1 MPLIGNIEDLKWNY
15 EEEASGGSKSPV
27 LINTP
32 RLEVR
37 IIVLAPGQCPPYH
50 RHHKEMDEGYLI
62 RQGRGLLTIDG
73 EKFEVRAGDVLLGK
87 RGGYHNLLNIGDED
101 LIEFNFRG
109 GKMPSGFIAPE
120 DDGETPG
127 VDVSGGTPRDGYIR
141 RNIFDEPPESVP
153 DNEQETGTPN
163 VFATEF
169 LELFAFSRQ
178 SGDRN
183 QIHRH
188 QEALDEAAYLV
199 RGEGRMIFHID
210 GEDIEAAEGD
220 LIHIPGGSWHHV
232 NRISDGDLIVLNLRG
247 GALPSANQWGK

>member
-127 VDVSGGTPRDGYIR
+127 VDVSGGTPETATYGGISLTSHPRASPTTSR
-141 RNIFDEPPESVP
+141 RPEPRMSLRRSFSSCSPSP
-153 DNEQETGTPN
+153 ARAATGTK
-163 VFATEF
+163 FTATKKPWTRR
-169 LELFAFSRQ
+169 LIL
-178 SGDRN
+178 SG
-183 QIHRH
+183 
-188 QEALDEAAYLV
+188 AKA
-199 RGEGRMIFHID
+199 G
-210 GEDIEAAEGD
+210 
-220 LIHIPGGSWHHV
+220 
-232 NRISDGDLIVLNLRG
+232 
-247 GALPSANQWGK
+247 